1 MKSWTLL
8 LTLIIGAAS
17 AQTATPATPIIPVPS
32 VEVANIA
39 GTSISL
45 EQFEREFN
53 LATARLLNQQG
64 SAYSLE
70 AAMQFYPARKD
81 ILKQFVDRQ
90 AITLEAVKMGVVVSD
105 KEVKDETTKATQSF
119 PDPAALDA
127 ALKQSGFQNAA
138 QLEGLIRENLTY
150 RKYIT
155 QLAKRYTFNTTI
167 IQAYYNTHKAEYSK
181 PAQACV
187 KHILLANA
195 DDAAKAKA
203 RLDAGEDFAKVAG
216 ELSTDPGSKTQGGDL
231 GCFAKGETVP
241 EFDKASFEGEIG
253 KLQQVKTQF
262 GEHLLMV
269 NKRNDATVTSL
280 KDASP
285 AIQKILADGAATR
298 FTQGASKRLKI
309 VTFPE
314 RVAKEAPPAP
324 APAPLAPTPVEPPK
338 K

>member
-64 SAYSLE
+64 SAYSPE
-70 AAMQFYPARKD
+70 AAQQFYPARGD

-105 KEVKDETTKATQSF
+105 KEVKDETAKATQSF

-127 ALKQSGFQNAA
+127 ALKQSGFQDAA

-155 QLAKRYTFNTTI
+155 QLSKRYTFNTTVI
-167 IQAYYNTHKAEYSK
+167 GAYYNTHKAEYSK

-203 RLDAGEDFAKVAG
+203 RLDAGEDFAKVAADV
-216 ELSTDPGSKTQGGDL
+216 STDPGSKTQGGDL

-241 EFDKASFEGEIG
+241 EFDKASFEGEID

-262 GEHLLMV
+262 GEHLLV
-269 NKRNDATVTSL
+269 VSKRNDATVTSL
-280 KDASP
+280 KEASP
-285 AIQKILADGAATR
+285 AIQKILADGAAAR

-314 RVAKEAPPAP
+314 RVAKEAPPVPTPP
-324 APAPLAPTPVEPPK
+324 ALTPTPVEPPK